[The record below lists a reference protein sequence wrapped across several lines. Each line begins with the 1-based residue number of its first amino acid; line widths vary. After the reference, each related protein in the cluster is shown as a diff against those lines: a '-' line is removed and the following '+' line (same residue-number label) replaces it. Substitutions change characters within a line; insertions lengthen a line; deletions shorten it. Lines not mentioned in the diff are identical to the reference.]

1 MIRSLRKAHAGA
13 ALAIAALAIAGCSAH
28 PGAAAFVNGKEIT
41 EKQVDRIAAA
51 IDETGSEV
59 PGRAQIVILKM
70 RLVLAK
76 PVLDRA
82 SGVLTEDLKSKMRSA
97 CSAQYRFVD
106 PAGSRLQ
113 DLDDFCY
120 LPLLPQAD
128 PQSARALSSAFADA
142 RVKLNPRYGELKQQ
156 QGKWRTTLP
165 PYLEIPEN
173 AAS

>member
-28 PGAAAFVNGKEIT
+28 PGTAAFVNGKEIT

-106 PAGSRLQ
+106 RRAAACRTSTTSATSPSSRKPTPRAHGRSPAPSRTPGS
-113 DLDDFCY
+113 
-120 LPLLPQAD
+120 
-128 PQSARALSSAFADA
+128 
-142 RVKLNPRYGELKQQ
+142 N
-156 QGKWRTTLP
+156 
-165 PYLEIPEN
+165 
-173 AAS
+173 

>member
-28 PGAAAFVNGKEIT
+28 PGTAAFVNGKEIT

-120 LPLLPQAD
+120 LTLLP
-128 PQSARALSSAFADA
+128 
-142 RVKLNPRYGELKQQ
+142 
-156 QGKWRTTLP
+156 
-165 PYLEIPEN
+165 
-173 AAS
+173 

>member
-1 MIRSLRKAHAGA
+1 MPRRPDERNVAAIIRAFTEGGRYAWLP
-13 ALAIAALAIAGCSAH
+13 LAIAALAIAGCSAH
-28 PGAAAFVNGKEIT
+28 PGTAAFVNGKEIT

-97 CSAQYRFVD
+97 CPAQYRFVD

-120 LPLLPQAD
+120 LTLLAQAD
-128 PQSARALSSAFADA
+128 PQSERASSRAFADA
-142 RVKLNPRYGELKQQ
+142 RVKLKHR
-156 QGKWRTTLP
+156 
-165 PYLEIPEN
+165 
-173 AAS
+173 

>member
-1 MIRSLRKAHAGA
+1 M
-13 ALAIAALAIAGCSAH
+13 
-28 PGAAAFVNGKEIT
+28 
-41 EKQVDRIAAA
+41 
-51 IDETGSEV
+51 
-59 PGRAQIVILKM
+59 ILKM

-120 LPLLPQAD
+120 LTLLPQAD

>member
-28 PGAAAFVNGKEIT
+28 PGTAAFVNGKEIT

-70 RLVLAK
+70 RLVL
-76 PVLDRA
+76 
-82 SGVLTEDLKSKMRSA
+82 LTEDLKSKMRSA

-120 LPLLPQAD
+120 LTLLPQAD